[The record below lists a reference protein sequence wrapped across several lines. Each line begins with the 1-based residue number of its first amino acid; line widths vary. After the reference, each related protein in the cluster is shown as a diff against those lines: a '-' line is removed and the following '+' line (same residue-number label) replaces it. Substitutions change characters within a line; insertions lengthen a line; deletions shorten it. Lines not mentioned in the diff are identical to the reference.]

1 MSPLLTFG
9 PQPHGHSV
17 RFGLR
22 GAVFS
27 KHRVSHWLGC
37 HKQERDERLAP
48 FPKHLF
54 LFGYATFWPPVP
66 REGTSWAAKQP
77 KETKRA
83 IHTTKPISFQV
94 YLLNCK
100 LCQEHPASINAGSPC
115 VLVNAC
121 LLACLALSARPLLPL
136 ALLSPSLHL
145 LLITLSRH
153 PLSTDLA
160 SQPRPPLS
168 DRVD

>member
-9 PQPHGHSV
+9 RPPHGHSV

-37 HKQERDERLAP
+37 HKHERDERLAP
-48 FPKHLF
+48 LPKHLF
-54 LFGYATFWPPVP
+54 LFGYATFCPPVP
-66 REGTSWAAKQP
+66 RERISWAEKQP

-83 IHTTKPISFQV
+83 RDIHTTKPISLQV
-94 YLLNCK
+94 YLLICK
-100 LCQEHPASINAGSPC
+100 LCQEHPAPTNAGSPC

-121 LLACLALSARPLLPL
+121 LLACLALSAHP
-136 ALLSPSLHL
+136 LLSPSLHL

-160 SQPRPPLS
+160 SQPRPPT

>member
-37 HKQERDERLAP
+37 HKHERDERLAP
-48 FPKHLF
+48 LPKHLF
-54 LFGYATFWPPVP
+54 LFGYATFCPPVP
-66 REGTSWAAKQP
+66 RERTSWAAKQP
-77 KETKRA
+77 KETKRD
-83 IHTTKPISFQV
+83 IHTKKANELTSLSIDLQAMSRAPC
-94 YLLNCK
+94 LNKCRVT
-100 LCQEHPASINAGSPC
+100 LCARQ
-115 VLVNAC
+115 C
-121 LLACLALSARPLLPL
+121 LLARLLSSFCPPPRPSPS
-136 ALLSPSLHL
+136 SPSLHL